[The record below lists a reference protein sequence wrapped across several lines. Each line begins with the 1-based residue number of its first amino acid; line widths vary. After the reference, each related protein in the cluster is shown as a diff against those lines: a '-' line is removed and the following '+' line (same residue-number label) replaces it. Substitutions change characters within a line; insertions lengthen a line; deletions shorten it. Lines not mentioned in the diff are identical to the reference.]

1 MSSKKYEMTLHGVMH
16 WAKSELKHVGNLA
29 GVKDRDVQYA
39 YAQSVV
45 NGMLHLRDALFEL
58 VNDPAY
64 SQNKTEL
71 LRTHDKVVRVVK
83 HVIKDYNVK
92 LSEIKKFNTHRVLGK
107 LNYLRGGS
115 SKSRKNRNKKNYT
128 RKNSH

>member
-16 WAKSELKHVGNLA
+16 WTKSELKHVGNLA

-64 SQNKTEL
+64 SQNKTDL
-71 LRTHDKVVRVVK
+71 LRTHDKVIRVVK
-83 HVIKDYNVK
+83 QVIKNYNVK
-92 LSEIKKFNTHRVLGK
+92 LGEIKKFNTHKVLGK

-115 SKSRKNRNKKNYT
+115 NKSRKNRDHKNRT
-128 RKNSH
+128 RKNM